1 MILTNL
7 ENILIEY
14 RYLARIVIS
23 LISRQLEVLMS
34 KVIQVM
40 MGVFLTC
47 VSNTFIADNQ
57 RTKCRYHALNVVLSK

>member
-7 ENILIEY
+7 ENISIEY

-23 LISRQLEVLMS
+23 LINRQLEVLML
-34 KVIQVM
+34 KVIQEM

-47 VSNTFIADNQ
+47 VCNAFIADNQ